1 MAVNNL
7 QSQHQRRRAPFSPQ
21 PLQPLSCLR
30 LFDKGRSDRYE
41 MIPPCTFLIYTSV
54 TIHYVE
60 SFLCGIFK
68 NNVSKTD
75 LLRSAVWSLALFWIL
90 PPTPNPPRTSAEDG
104 VSIYSPR
111 SRCISH
117 CCYQKR
123 PQGGSTSR
131 SALLLAKLIFIFSWS
146 RVDFRCCACF
156 RFTGTWFNYI
166 ENCIYS
172 FSGLPQGGS
181 FRVFGRLLCVI
192 QEVLLDYLSDNT
204 L

>member
-1 MAVNNL
+1 MLKAFHVVFL
-7 QSQHQRRRAPFSPQ
+7 KTMWVKLIFW
-21 PLQPLSCLR
+21 
-30 LFDKGRSDRYE
+30 DR
-41 MIPPCTFLIYTSV
+41 PCDHWPCS
-54 TIHYVE
+54 E
-60 SFLCGIFK
+60 S
-68 NNVSKTD
+68 S
-75 LLRSAVWSLALFWIL
+75 